1 MQNDEFYLHRCI
13 ELAEKGLGMTSPNPM
28 VGCVIVHNEEIIGEG
43 YHKEYGK
50 EHAEVNAINNVKNK
64 SRLKESTLF
73 VNLEPCCHY
82 GKTPPCV
89 DLIIEH
95 KIPKVIIG
103 CIDSFQKVNG
113 SGIKKLKKEGINV
126 ITHLLN
132 QESRILNKRFFTFH
146 EKNRPY
152 IILKWAQSKD
162 HFIAPKYQKGPF
174 WMTNNEAKKLSH
186 QWRAEEDAIMIGRI
200 TAEKDNPLLTA
211 REVKGKNPLR
221 IVIDRQL
228 KLTDE
233 LNIFNNDSDTIIINE
248 LENKKNNTNTFI
260 KIDFDSLILE
270 LLKILKSQKIQS
282 LIIEGGTKTIQEF
295 IDLELWDE
303 ARVFTTNKTLSEG
316 TLSPNIN
323 GKLLYQNNIADNN
336 LKILVPRI

>member
-1 MQNDEFYLHRCI
+1 M
-13 ELAEKGLGMTSPNPM
+13 
-28 VGCVIVHNEEIIGEG
+28 
-43 YHKEYGK
+43 
-50 EHAEVNAINNVKNK
+50 
-64 SRLKESTLF
+64 
-73 VNLEPCCHY
+73 
-82 GKTPPCV
+82 
-89 DLIIEH
+89 
-95 KIPKVIIG
+95 
-103 CIDSFQKVNG
+103 
-113 SGIKKLKKEGINV
+113 
-126 ITHLLN
+126 LN

-186 QWRAEEDAIMIGRI
+186 QWRAEEDAIMIGRR

-323 GKLLYQNNIADNN
+323 GKLLYQNNIEDNN
-336 LKILVPRI
+336 LKILVPRT